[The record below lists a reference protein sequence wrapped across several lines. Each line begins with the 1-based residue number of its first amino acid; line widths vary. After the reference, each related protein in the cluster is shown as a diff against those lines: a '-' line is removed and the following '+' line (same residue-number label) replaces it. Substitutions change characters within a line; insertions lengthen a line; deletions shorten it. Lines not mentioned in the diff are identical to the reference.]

1 MSKNGKLIFK
11 NFDPYVTSKFGYRDA
26 IYKNGKLISKAG
38 GHDGVD
44 YGTNGKKLA
53 QYAIEDGKVLACGTD
68 STKAKFVYV
77 YYPRLAMVGLH
88 YHLDSYKVK
97 KGQKVT
103 AETILGY
110 TGTTGNS
117 TGIHLHYGWFPYSN
131 WGKAWKNRGWLDF
144 EKYEYVAPVK
154 EEPKEE
160 PKAPVIE
167 KTEEPKAPIVEKTI
181 DELAQEVLDGKHGN
195 GAERIK
201 SLGDNYNAVQKR
213 VNEMLH
219 EQRAEAKPVVDT
231 IKVGDKVKVT
241 SRKDYNDHTNDK
253 WVLKAQFRVKEI
265 AGDRVV
271 ITRNGAVT
279 GAWDMKDLKKV

>member
-11 NFDPYVTSKFGYRDA
+11 NYDPYVTSKFGYREA

-53 QYAIEDGKVLACGTD
+53 QYAIEDGKVLGCGTD

-88 YHLDSYKVK
+88 YHLDSYSVK
-97 KGQKVT
+97 KGQAVN
-103 AETILGY
+103 ANTILGY

-117 TGIHLHYGWFPYSN
+117 TGIHLHYGWFPYKN
-131 WGKAWKNRGWLDF
+131 WGKAWNKRGWLDF
-144 EKYEYVAPVK
+144 EKYEYNPPVV

-160 PKAPVIE
+160 PKE
-167 KTEEPKAPIVEKTI
+167 EKTI
-181 DELAQEVLDGKHGN
+181 DELAKEVLAGKYGV
-195 GAERIK
+195 GAARVK
-201 SLGDNYNAVQKR
+201 ALGTKYAAVQAR
-213 VNEMLH
+213 VNEMLR
-219 EQRAEAKPVVDT
+219 EQRAEAAPKPVA

-241 SRKDYNDHTNDK
+241 SRVDYNGHTNDK
-253 WVLKAQFRVKEI
+253 WVLKAIFAVKEI
-265 AGDRVV
+265 AGNRVV

-279 GAWDMKDLKKV
+279 GAWNMKDLKKV